1 MPPVP
6 ARRHLAVV
14 VARLAVTAAGL
25 WATGCGGTTSATPP
39 PAAPP
44 STSPS
49 TSTSASASTSTPRA
63 PAPSTSVVAT
73 TPSPPSTASCSNLKE
88 ISSWP
93 VARRAAQLVVA
104 PVLNFNPATI
114 EVARAAGAGGILVLG
129 SAGPPANL
137 AADLSSATPGGALL
151 AMADQEGGGVQRLG
165 APVPAMPWPRVMAET
180 MTPDQVQA
188 LATSVGSS
196 MRQLGIDVNLAPVLD
211 LDAGPGP
218 SARDPD
224 GLRSFS
230 AVPATAARYGV
241 AFMHG
246 MQAAGVVPVVKHF
259 PGLGGA
265 SANTDYGPAATPPF
279 ATLRTGGLIPFR
291 AAIAAGA
298 PAVMVANAAVPGL
311 TTQPASLSPAVING
325 LLRHDLGFDGLVL
338 TDSLSAGA
346 ISQSGYQLPQA
357 AVAAI
362 SAGADMVLFGSTLTP
377 AQTALLSPANV
388 SATIHTLVAALGA
401 ATNGTLSVTRL
412 NSAVVH
418 VLAAKHVQLC
428 P

>member
-14 VARLAVTAAGL
+14 VATLAVLGAGL
-25 WATGCGGTTSATPP
+25 WATGCGGTTSASRPSA
-39 PAAPP
+39 AAP
-44 STSPS
+44 
-49 TSTSASASTSTPRA
+49 SASTSTSTSPSASTSLA
-63 PAPSTSVVAT
+63 PVPSTSVVAT
-73 TPSPPSTASCSNLKE
+73 TSPSPPSTTSCSNLKE
-88 ISSWP
+88 VSGWP

-104 PVLNFNPATI
+104 PVLNFDPAVI
-114 EVARAAGAGGILVLG
+114 DVARAAEAGGILVLG

-137 AADLSSATPGGALL
+137 ATELSSPTPGGGLL

-180 MTPDQVQA
+180 MTTDQVQA

-230 AVPATAARYGV
+230 AVPARAARYGV

-265 SANTDYGPAATPPF
+265 SANTDYGPATTLPL
-279 ATLRTGGLIPFR
+279 ATLRTGGLIPFQ

-311 TTQPASLSPAVING
+311 TTRPASLSPDVING

-346 ISQSGYQLPQA
+346 ISQSGYLLPQA

-362 SAGADMVLFGSTLTP
+362 SAGADMVLFGSTLTA
-377 AQTALLSPANV
+377 AQTTLLSPANV
-388 SATIHTLVAALGA
+388 AATIHTLVAALEA
-401 ATNGTLSVTRL
+401 ATANGSLAVTRL
-412 NSAVVH
+412 NTAVAH
-418 VLAAKHVQLC
+418 VLAAKRVQLC